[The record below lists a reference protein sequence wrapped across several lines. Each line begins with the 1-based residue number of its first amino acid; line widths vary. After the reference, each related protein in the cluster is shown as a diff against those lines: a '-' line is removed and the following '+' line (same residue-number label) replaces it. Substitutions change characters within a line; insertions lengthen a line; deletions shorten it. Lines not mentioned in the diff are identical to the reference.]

1 MNMRAIVSAGEGA
14 GAGRRLEDTLDDK
27 LRRLAARSGEDQ
39 AAEARRWIEALRGE
53 DAECA
58 LAVADRLDQLMAR
71 LTAGG
76 LGRWM
81 LAGLRRYERQPALQ
95 RAYFQLR
102 DAYAREA
109 LHGEAGAQDV
119 EAAQARLSWLLCG
132 LAGRGMTVEPLRRPE
147 LDGPPSRPIL
157 APSHLL
163 LPDSYT
169 VLDGA
174 DRWTLYLAAV
184 AHAAAHLRYSPA
196 AQPVL
201 SLKPM
206 GVAVVSAIEDA
217 RVERLLAADYPGVRR
232 WFLPFVPPPPDPADL
247 GFAALIQRMSR
258 LLMDPSLRDDN
269 HWVNKARALFEAQAT
284 DLRDTAAFR
293 RLASVLANDL
303 GQMRVRFNPQQY
315 AVPVPYRD
323 DNAYLWD
330 YGEAADPPPELAL
343 GSQGVSPQ
351 PPDARMDGQDDPGQA
366 ASETELGRYR
376 YPEWD
381 YKLGRSR
388 PDWCTVIERLP
399 GWSESAPQASAAA
412 PQRLALPQSRRFSR
426 ARRLRRQWEGDDI
439 DLNAAIEVLID
450 RRLDLAPDARYF
462 MRPGSQPCSS
472 STLVLLDLS
481 ASANDRTPDGAATV
495 LDLEKQ
501 AAMLLAQAVPGAQ
514 DRIAVHGFCSDTR
527 TAVHYYRLLDAGG
540 RPTAAALARIGA
552 AQARY
557 STRLGAA
564 LRHAGALAQAAP
576 LERRAIIVVTDGE
589 PSDVD
594 AHDPRYLVDDAR
606 EAVLELRGRG
616 VRVHCVALDAKAEP
630 QLRAMFGFRGYR
642 IVTNPAALP
651 QALVRAYA
659 RTVL

>member
-1 MNMRAIVSAGEGA
+1 MNMRAILSAEEGGSVSP
-14 GAGRRLEDTLDDK
+14 RLAETLDDK
-27 LRRLAARSGEDQ
+27 LRRLAARSGEEQ
-39 AAEARRWIEALRGE
+39 AAEARRWIGSLHDE
-53 DAECA
+53 DPECA
-58 LAVADRLDQLMAR
+58 AAVAERFDQLMAK

-81 LAGLRRYERQPALQ
+81 LAGLRRYERQPALL

-109 LHGEAGAQDV
+109 LNGEAGAPELD
-119 EAAQARLSWLLCG
+119 AAQARLSWLLCG
-132 LAGRGMTVEPLRRPE
+132 LSGRGMAVEALRRPA
-147 LDGPPSRPIL
+147 LDDPPSRPVL

-163 LPDSYT
+163 VPDSYT

-174 DRWTLYLAAV
+174 DRWALYRAAV

-269 HWVNKARALFEAQAT
+269 HWVNKARTLFEAQAT

-303 GQMRVRFNPQQY
+303 GQMRVRVNPQQY

-330 YGEAADPPPELAL
+330 HGDAADPPPELTL
-343 GSQGVSPQ
+343 GSQGMAPEPS
-351 PPDARMDGQDDPGQA
+351 DAGSQGREDVQQA
-366 ASETELGRYR
+366 AGETELGRYL

-381 YKLGRSR
+381 YKLDRSR
-388 PDWCTVIERLP
+388 PDWCTVIEKLP
-399 GWSESAPQASAAA
+399 AWDGAA
-412 PQRLALPQSRRFSR
+412 PPAPAGFAQRLALPQSRRLSR

-450 RRLDLAPDARYF
+450 RRLDLAPDARFF
-462 MRPGSQPCSS
+462 MRPGSQPCAS

-481 ASANDRTPDGAATV
+481 ASANDLASDTGETV
-495 LDLEKQ
+495 LDLEKR
-501 AAMLLAQAVPGAQ
+501 AALLLAQATSGAG

-527 TAVHYYRLLDAGG
+527 AAVYYYRLLDAG
-540 RPTAAALARIGA
+540 TQAAAGLGRIGV

-564 LRHAGALAQAAP
+564 LRHAGALALLAP
-576 LERRAIIVVTDGE
+576 GERRAIIIVTDGE

-642 IVTNPAALP
+642 IVTNPVALPAAL
-651 QALVRAYA
+651 LRAYA
-659 RTVL
+659 RATM

>member
-1 MNMRAIVSAGEGA
+1 MNMRAVLSAEEGA
-14 GAGRRLEDTLDDK
+14 GVSARLAETLDDK

-39 AAEARRWIEALRGE
+39 AAEARRWIGSLHDE
-53 DAECA
+53 DPECA
-58 LAVADRLDQLMAR
+58 AAVAQRFDQLMAK

-81 LAGLRRYERQPALQ
+81 LAGLRRYERQPALL

-109 LHGEAGAQDV
+109 LNGEAGAPELD
-119 EAAQARLSWLLCG
+119 AAQARLSWLLCG
-132 LAGRGMTVEPLRRPE
+132 LSGRGMAVQALRRAA
-147 LDGPPSRPIL
+147 LDGPPSRPVL
-157 APSHLL
+157 APAHLL

-174 DRWTLYLAAV
+174 DRWALYRAAV

-217 RVERLLAADYPGVRR
+217 RVEWLLAADYPGVRR

-258 LLMDPSLRDDN
+258 LLMDPALRDDN
-269 HWVNKARALFEAQAT
+269 HWVNKARTLFEAQAA

-330 YGEAADPPPELAL
+330 YGDAADPPPELTLAAQGMAPEPRDA
-343 GSQGVSPQ
+343 GSQGQEDVQ
-351 PPDARMDGQDDPGQA
+351 QA
-366 ASETELGRYR
+366 AGETELGRYL

-388 PDWCTVIERLP
+388 PDWCTVIEKLP
-399 GWSESAPQASAAA
+399 AWDAATPPAPAGSA
-412 PQRLALPQSRRFSR
+412 QRLALPQSRRLSR

-450 RRLDLAPDARYF
+450 RRLDLAPDARFF
-462 MRPGSQPCSS
+462 MRPGSQPCDC

-481 ASANDRTPDGAATV
+481 ASANDPASDTGATV
-495 LDLEKQ
+495 LDLEKR
-501 AAMLLAQAVPGAQ
+501 AAMLLAQASSGAG

-527 TAVHYYRLLDAGG
+527 AAVYYYRLLDAGAQA
-540 RPTAAALARIGA
+540 AAALGRIGA

-564 LRHAGALAQAAP
+564 LRHAGALALRVP
-576 LERRAIIVVTDGE
+576 GERRAIIVVTDGE

-606 EAVLELRGRG
+606 EAVLDLRRRG
-616 VRVHCVALDAKAEP
+616 VSVHCVALDAKAEP

-659 RTVL
+659 RAAP

>member
-1 MNMRAIVSAGEGA
+1 MRAVLSAGEGA
-14 GAGRRLEDTLDDK
+14 GAGAGLAGTLDDK

-39 AAEARRWIEALRGE
+39 AVQARRWIDALHGE
-53 DAECA
+53 DPDCA
-58 LAVADRLDQLMAR
+58 AAVAERFDQLMAK

-81 LAGLRRYERQPALQ
+81 LAGLRRYERQPGPL

-109 LHGEAGAQDV
+109 LNGEAGAPEL
-119 EAAQARLSWLLCG
+119 EAAQARLAWLLCG
-132 LAGRGMTVEPLRRPE
+132 LSGRGMAVEALRRPA

-163 LPDSYT
+163 VPDSYP

-174 DRWTLYLAAV
+174 DRWALYRAAV
-184 AHAAAHLRYSPA
+184 AHAAAHLRYSSA

-258 LLMDPSLRDDN
+258 LLMDPSLHDDN
-269 HWVNKARALFEAQAT
+269 HWVNKARTLFEAQAV

-330 YGEAADPPPELAL
+330 YGDAAEPPPELTL
-343 GSQGVSPQ
+343 GSQGVAPARRDAAPQ
-351 PPDARMDGQDDPGQA
+351 GQEQPARA

-381 YKLGRSR
+381 YKLDRSR
-388 PDWCTVIERLP
+388 PDWCTVIEKLP
-399 GWSESAPQASAAA
+399 GWTGMPPPAPAGPA
-412 PQRLALPQSRRFSR
+412 QRLALPQSRRLSR

-450 RRLDLAPDARYF
+450 RRLDLAPDARFF
-462 MRPGSQPCSS
+462 MRPGSQPCAS

-481 ASANDRTPDGAATV
+481 ASANDLASDAGATV
-495 LDLEKQ
+495 LELEKR
-501 AAMLLAQAVPGAQ
+501 AAMLLAQATSGEG
-514 DRIAVHGFCSDTR
+514 DLIAVHGFCSDTR
-527 TAVHYYRLLDAGG
+527 AAVYYYRLLESGA
-540 RPTAAALARIGA
+540 PVAAALGRIGG

-564 LRHAGALAQAAP
+564 LRHAGALALQAP
-576 LERRAIIVVTDGE
+576 GGRRAIIVVTDGE

-594 AHDPRYLVDDAR
+594 VHDPRYLVDDAR

-616 VRVHCVALDAKAEP
+616 VSVHCVALDAQAEP

-659 RTVL
+659 RTAP

>member
-1 MNMRAIVSAGEGA
+1 MRAILSAEEGA
-14 GAGRRLEDTLDDK
+14 GAGRRLADTLGDK
-27 LRRLAARSGEDQ
+27 LQRLAARSGEDQ
-39 AAEARRWIEALRGE
+39 AAEARRWIEALRNE
-53 DAECA
+53 DSECA
-58 LAVADRLDQLMAR
+58 QAVADRLDLLMAK

-102 DAYAREA
+102 DPYAREA
-109 LHGEAGAQDV
+109 LNGEAGAQAL
-119 EAAQARLSWLLCG
+119 EAEQASLSWLLCG
-132 LAGRGMTVEPLRRPE
+132 LSGRELAVEPLRRPA
-147 LDGPPSRPIL
+147 LDGPPSRPVL

-163 LPDSYT
+163 VPDSYT

-174 DRWTLYLAAV
+174 DRQALHRAAV

-196 AQPVL
+196 AQPVQG
-201 SLKPM
+201 LKPM

-232 WFLPFVPPPPDPADL
+232 WFRPFVPAAPDPADL

-258 LLMDPSLRDDN
+258 LLMDPALRDGN
-269 HWVNKARALFEAQAT
+269 HWVNKARTLFEAQAA

-315 AVPVPYRD
+315 AVPIPYRD
-323 DNAYLWD
+323 DNACLWD
-330 YGEAADPPPELAL
+330 YGDPADPASELAL
-343 GSQGVSPQ
+343 GMQG
-351 PPDARMDGQDDPGQA
+351 A
-366 ASETELGRYR
+366 ASGRRDAVQEDAPMEAAADVELGRYR

-388 PDWCTVIERLP
+388 PDWCTVIEALP
-399 GWSESAPQASAAA
+399 AWNGVASAPAGRA
-412 PQRLALPQSRRFSR
+412 QRLALPRSRRLSR

-462 MRPGSQPCSS
+462 MRPGSQPCAC
-472 STLVLLDLS
+472 STLLLLDLS
-481 ASANDRTPDGAATV
+481 ASANDPAPEAGTTV

-501 AAMLLAQAVPGAQ
+501 AAALLARAVPGEG

-527 TAVHYYRLLDAGG
+527 AAVYYYRLLEAGDF
-540 RPTAAALARIGA
+540 PAPAAVERIGA

-564 LRHAGALAQAAP
+564 LRHAGALALRTP
-576 LERRAIIVVTDGE
+576 GERRAIIVVTDGE

-616 VRVHCVALDAKAEP
+616 LRVHCVALDARAEP

-651 QALVRAYA
+651 AALVRACA
-659 RTVL
+659 RATS

>member
-1 MNMRAIVSAGEGA
+1 MTMRAMLSVQEGV
-14 GAGRRLEDTLDDK
+14 GAGRRLADTLADK
-27 LRRLAARSGEDQ
+27 LRRLAARSGEGQ
-39 AAEARRWIEALRGE
+39 AAETRRWIEALRVE
-53 DAECA
+53 DPECA
-58 LAVADRLDQLMAR
+58 QAVADRLDRLTAK

-81 LAGLRRYERQPALQ
+81 LAGLRRYERQPRLL

-102 DAYAREA
+102 DPYAREA
-109 LHGEAGAQDV
+109 LNGEAGAQDL
-119 EAAQARLSWLLCG
+119 EAAQASLSWLLCG
-132 LAGRGMTVEPLRRPE
+132 LSGRALAVEPLRRPT
-147 LDGPPSRPIL
+147 LDGPPSRPVL

-163 LPDSYT
+163 VPDSYT

-174 DRWTLYLAAV
+174 DRRSLYRAAV
-184 AHAAAHLRYSPA
+184 AHAAAHLRYSTA
-196 AQPVL
+196 AQPVR

-217 RVERLLAADYPGVRR
+217 RVERLLAAEYPGVRR
-232 WFLPFVPPPPDPADL
+232 WFRPFVPAAPDPADL

-258 LLMDPSLRDDN
+258 LLMDPDLRDDN
-269 HWVNKARALFEAQAT
+269 HWVNKARRLFEAQTA
-284 DLRDTAAFR
+284 DLRDAAAFR
-293 RLASVLANDL
+293 RLASILANDL
-303 GQMRVRFNPQQY
+303 GQMRVRFDPRQY

-330 YGEAADPPPELAL
+330 YGDSADPAPELAL
-343 GSQGVSPQ
+343 GAQC
-351 PPDARMDGQDDPGQA
+351 AAPGRRGA
-366 ASETELGRYR
+366 AQHEAPIEAAADVESGRYR

-388 PDWCTVIERLP
+388 PDWCTVIETLP
-399 GWSESAPQASAAA
+399 GWSGAAAASAART
-412 PQRLALPQSRRFSR
+412 PRLALPRSRRLSR

-450 RRLDLAPDARYF
+450 RRMDLAPDARYF
-462 MRPGSQPCSS
+462 MRPGSQPCAC

-481 ASANDRTPDGAATV
+481 ASANDLAAEAGATV

-501 AAMLLAQAVPGAQ
+501 AAVLLANAVPGEG

-527 TAVHYYRLLDAGG
+527 AAVYYYRLLETGDVPA
-540 RPTAAALARIGA
+540 PAALESIGA
-552 AQARY
+552 ARARY

-564 LRHAGALAQAAP
+564 LRHAGALAQRTP
-576 LERRAIIVVTDGE
+576 GERRAIIVVTDGE

-606 EAVLELRGRG
+606 EAVLELRARG
-616 VRVHCVALDAKAEP
+616 LRVYCVALDARAEP

-651 QALVRAYA
+651 MALVRACTGA
-659 RTVL
+659 ML

>member
-1 MNMRAIVSAGEGA
+1 MRAVLSAGEGA
-14 GAGRRLEDTLDDK
+14 GAGARPAGTLDDK
-27 LRRLAARSGEDQ
+27 LRRLAVRSGEDQ
-39 AAEARRWIEALRGE
+39 AAEARRWIDLLHDE
-53 DAECA
+53 DPECA
-58 LAVADRLDQLMAR
+58 AAVADRLDQLMAK

-81 LAGLRRYERQPALQ
+81 LAGLRHYERQPALL

-109 LHGEAGAQDV
+109 FNGEAGAQEL

-132 LAGRGMTVEPLRRPE
+132 LSGRAMAVEALRRPA

-157 APSHLL
+157 APTHLL
-163 LPDSYT
+163 VPDSYT

-174 DRWTLYLAAV
+174 DRWALYRAAV

-196 AQPVL
+196 AQPVA

-232 WFLPFVPPPPDPADL
+232 WFLAFAPSSPDPADL

-269 HWVNKARALFEAQAT
+269 HWVNKARALFEAQSA

-330 YGEAADPPPELAL
+330 YGDTAEPPPELAL
-343 GSQGVSPQ
+343 GSQGMAPEPRDAAPQ
-351 PPDARMDGQDDPGQA
+351 GQDDVQQA

-388 PDWCTVIERLP
+388 PDWCTVIEKLP
-399 GWSESAPQASAAA
+399 GWNGTAPPALAGPA
-412 PQRLALPQSRRFSR
+412 QRLALPQSRRLSR

-462 MRPGSQPCSS
+462 MRPGSQPCAS

-481 ASANDRTPDGAATV
+481 TSANDLASDAGTTV

-501 AAMLLAQAVPGAQ
+501 AAMLLAQATAGEG

-527 TAVHYYRLLDAGG
+527 AAVYYYRLLEAGA
-540 RPTAAALARIGA
+540 PVATALGRIGA

-564 LRHAGALAQAAP
+564 LRHAGALALLVAG
-576 LERRAIIVVTDGE
+576 ERRAIIVVTDGE

-606 EAVLELRGRG
+606 EAVLELRRQG
-616 VRVHCVALDAKAEP
+616 VSVHCVALDAKAEP

-651 QALVRAYA
+651 QALLRAYA
-659 RTVL
+659 RASP

>member
-1 MNMRAIVSAGEGA
+1 MNMRAVLSAEEGA
-14 GAGRRLEDTLDDK
+14 GVSARLAETLDDK

-39 AAEARRWIEALRGE
+39 AAEARRWIGSLHDE
-53 DAECA
+53 DPECA
-58 LAVADRLDQLMAR
+58 AAVAQRFDQLMAR

-81 LAGLRRYERQPALQ
+81 LAGLRRYERQPALL

-109 LHGEAGAQDV
+109 LNGEACAPELD
-119 EAAQARLSWLLCG
+119 AAQARLSWLLCG
-132 LAGRGMTVEPLRRPE
+132 LSGRGMAVQALRRAA
-147 LDGPPSRPIL
+147 LDGPPSRPVL
-157 APSHLL
+157 APAHLL

-174 DRWTLYLAAV
+174 DRWALYRAAV
-184 AHAAAHLRYSPA
+184 AHAAAHLRYSRA
-196 AQPVL
+196 AQPVR

-232 WFLPFVPPPPDPADL
+232 WFLPFVPPPPDPAGL

-258 LLMDPSLRDDN
+258 LLMDPALRDDN
-269 HWVNKARALFEAQAT
+269 HWVNKARTLFEAQAA

-330 YGEAADPPPELAL
+330 YGDAADPPPELTLAAQGMAPEPRDA
-343 GSQGVSPQ
+343 GSQGQEDVQ
-351 PPDARMDGQDDPGQA
+351 QA
-366 ASETELGRYR
+366 AGETELGRYL

-388 PDWCTVIERLP
+388 PDWCTVIEKLP
-399 GWSESAPQASAAA
+399 AWDAATPPAPAGST
-412 PQRLALPQSRRFSR
+412 QRLALPQSRRLSR

-450 RRLDLAPDARYF
+450 RRLDLAPDARFF
-462 MRPGSQPCSS
+462 MRPGSQPCDC

-481 ASANDRTPDGAATV
+481 ASANDPASDTGATV
-495 LDLEKQ
+495 LDLEKR
-501 AAMLLAQAVPGAQ
+501 AAMLLAQATSGAG

-527 TAVHYYRLLDAGG
+527 AAVYYYRLLDAGAQ
-540 RPTAAALARIGA
+540 AAAGLGRIGA

-564 LRHAGALAQAAP
+564 LRHAGALA
-576 LERRAIIVVTDGE
+576 LRVRGERRAIIVVTDGE

-606 EAVLELRGRG
+606 EVVLDLRRRG
-616 VRVHCVALDAKAEP
+616 VSVHCVALDAKAEP

-659 RTVL
+659 RAAP

>member
-1 MNMRAIVSAGEGA
+1 MRAILPTGDSV
-14 GAGRRLEDTLDDK
+14 GAGRRLADTLGDK

-39 AAEARRWIEALRGE
+39 AAEALRWIEALREE
-53 DAECA
+53 DPDSAQ
-58 LAVADRLDQLMAR
+58 AVVDRLDQLMAR

-81 LAGLRRYERQPALQ
+81 LAGLRRYERLPGRQ
-95 RAYFQLR
+95 RAYFRLD

-109 LHGEAGAQDV
+109 LHAESDAQDL
-119 EAAQARLSWLLCG
+119 EAAHASLSWLLCG
-132 LAGRGMTVEPLRRPE
+132 LSGRGLAVEPLRRSV

-157 APSHLL
+157 TSTHLL
-163 LPDSYT
+163 VPDSYT

-174 DRWTLYLAAV
+174 DRPALYRAVV
-184 AHAAAHLRYSPA
+184 AHAAAHLRYSPSA
-196 AQPVL
+196 LPVL

-217 RVERLLAADYPGVRR
+217 RAERLLAADYPGVRR
-232 WFLPFVPPPPDPADL
+232 WFLPFVPSPPDPADL
-247 GFAALIQRMSR
+247 GFAALIRRMTR
-258 LLMDPSLRDDN
+258 LLMAPELRDDN
-269 HWVNKARALFEAQAT
+269 HWVNKARTLFEAQAI
-284 DLRDTAAFR
+284 DLADTAAFR

-315 AVPVPYRD
+315 AAPVPYRD
-323 DNAYLWD
+323 DNSYLWD
-330 YGEAADPPPELAL
+330 YGDAADPPPELVL
-343 GSQGVSPQ
+343 GAHGAAPERR
-351 PPDARMDGQDDPGQA
+351 DAAPEGEGDLREAAMD
-366 ASETELGRYR
+366 TELGRYH

-388 PDWCTVIERLP
+388 PDWCTVIETLP
-399 GWSESAPQASAAA
+399 GWSGMGPAA
-412 PQRLALPQSRRFSR
+412 PAGRQQRLALPRSRRLDR

-450 RRLDLAPDARYF
+450 RRLDLAPDARFF
-462 MRPGSQPCSS
+462 MRPGSLACAC

-481 ASANDRTPDGAATV
+481 ASANDRVPGAAATV

-501 AAMLLAQAVPGAQ
+501 AAALLARAVSGEG

-527 TAVHYYRLLDAGG
+527 AAVHYYRLLDFDAPPTPAAVG
-540 RPTAAALARIGA
+540 RIAM

-564 LRHAGALAQAAP
+564 LRHAGQLSLHAP
-576 LERRAIIVVTDGE
+576 GERRAIIVVTDGE

-594 AHDPRYLVDDAR
+594 AHDPRYLLDDAR
-606 EAVLELRGRG
+606 EAVLELRRG
-616 VRVHCVALDAKAEP
+616 GLRVHCVALDGKAEP
-630 QLRAMFGFRGYR
+630 QLRAMFGFRDYR
-642 IVTNPAALP
+642 IVTNPAALAP
-651 QALVRAYA
+651 ALIRAYA
-659 RTVL
+659 RATSG

>member
-1 MNMRAIVSAGEGA
+1 MNMRAVLSAGEGA
-14 GAGRRLEDTLDDK
+14 GAGRRLADTLDDK
-27 LRRLAARSGEDQ
+27 LRRLGARSGEDQ

-53 DAECA
+53 DPECA
-58 LAVADRLDQLMAR
+58 QAVADRLDQLMAR

-81 LAGLRRYERQPALQ
+81 LAGLRRYERQPGLQ

-102 DAYAREA
+102 DPYAREA
-109 LHGEAGAQDV
+109 LNSEAGAQEL
-119 EAAQARLSWLLCG
+119 EAAQASLSWLLCG
-132 LAGRGMTVEPLRRPE
+132 LSGRAAAVEPLRRPA
-147 LDGPPSRPIL
+147 LDGPPSRPVL
-157 APSHLL
+157 APTHLL
-163 LPDSYT
+163 VPDSYT

-174 DRWTLYLAAV
+174 DRWALYRAAV

-206 GVAVVSAIEDA
+206 GLAVVSAIEDA

-247 GFAALIQRMSR
+247 GFAALIRRMSR
-258 LLMDPSLRDDN
+258 LLMDASLRDDN
-269 HWVNKARALFEAQAT
+269 HWVNKASALFETQAA
-284 DLRDTAAFR
+284 DLRDAAAFR

-330 YGEAADPPPELAL
+330 YGEASDPPPGLAL
-343 GSQGVSPQ
+343 GAQGAAPARRDAA
-351 PPDARMDGQDDPGQA
+351 PAEGEDRPDAVPD
-366 ASETELGRYR
+366 TELGRYC

-388 PDWCTVIERLP
+388 PDWCTVIEKLP
-399 GWSESAPQASAAA
+399 GWNGAAPGVPAGR
-412 PQRLALPQSRRFSR
+412 PQRLALPRSRRLSR

-450 RRLDLAPDARYF
+450 LRLELAPDARFF
-462 MRPGSQPCSS
+462 MRPGSQPCAC

-481 ASANDRTPDGAATV
+481 ASANDPAPEAGTTV

-501 AAMLLAQAVPGAQ
+501 AAMLLARAVSDEG

-527 TAVHYYRLLDAGG
+527 AAVSYYRLLETGD
-540 RPTAAALARIGA
+540 PAAAASFERIGA

-564 LRHAGALAQAAP
+564 LRHAGALALRAAG
-576 LERRAIIVVTDGE
+576 ERRAIIVVTDGE

-606 EAVLELRGRG
+606 EAVLELRSRG
-616 VRVHCVALDAKAEP
+616 LRVHCVALDARAEP
-630 QLRAMFGFRGYR
+630 ELRAMFGFRDYR

-651 QALVRAYA
+651 AALVRAYA
-659 RTVL
+659 RATL

>member
-1 MNMRAIVSAGEGA
+1 MTMRADLSAGEGA
-14 GAGRRLEDTLDDK
+14 GAGRRLADTLDDK
-27 LRRLAARSGEDQ
+27 LRRLATRGGEDQ
-39 AAEARRWIEALRGE
+39 AAEARRWIDALRDE
-53 DAECA
+53 DPACA
-58 LAVADRLDQLMAR
+58 QAVADRLDLLMGK
-71 LTAGG
+71 LTAAG

-81 LAGLRRYERQPALQ
+81 LAGLRRYERQPGLL
-95 RAYFQLR
+95 RAYFELR

-109 LHGEAGAQDV
+109 LNGEAGAQ
-119 EAAQARLSWLLCG
+119 ELETEQASLSWLLCG
-132 LAGRGMTVEPLRRPE
+132 LAGRELVVEPLRRST
-147 LDGPPSRPIL
+147 LDGPASRPVL
-157 APSHLL
+157 AASHLL
-163 LPDSYT
+163 VPDSYT

-174 DRWTLYLAAV
+174 DRQALHRAAV
-184 AHAAAHLRYSPA
+184 AHAAAHLRYSTA
-196 AQPVL
+196 AQPVQT
-201 SLKPM
+201 LKPM

-232 WFLPFVPPPPDPADL
+232 WFLPFVPAAPDPADL
-247 GFAALIQRMSR
+247 GFAALIRRMSR
-258 LLMDPSLRDDN
+258 LLMDPALRDDN
-269 HWVNKARALFEAQAT
+269 HWVNKARTLFEAQAA
-284 DLRDTAAFR
+284 DLRDAAGFR

-303 GQMRVRFNPQQY
+303 GQMRVCFNPQQY

-330 YGEAADPPPELAL
+330 YGEAAEPPPELAL
-343 GSQGVSPQ
+343 GAQG
-351 PPDARMDGQDDPGQA
+351 A
-366 ASETELGRYR
+366 ASGPADGAPQEEPEAVAVDTELGRYR

-388 PDWCTVIERLP
+388 PDWCTVIETLP
-399 GWSESAPQASAAA
+399 GWAGAPPAPSAGRA
-412 PQRLALPQSRRFSR
+412 QRLALPRSRRLSR

-462 MRPGSQPCSS
+462 MRPGSQPCAC

-481 ASANDRTPDGAATV
+481 ASANDPGPEPGMTV

-501 AAMLLAQAVPGAQ
+501 AAALLARAVSGEG

-527 TAVHYYRLLDAGG
+527 AAVYYYRLLDGG
-540 RPTAAALARIGA
+540 DARTPTSADRIGA

-564 LRHAGALAQAAP
+564 LRHAGTLALRAP
-576 LERRAIIVVTDGE
+576 GERRAILVVTDGE

-606 EAVLELRGRG
+606 EAVLELRRRG
-616 VRVHCVALDAKAEP
+616 LRVHCVALDARAEP

-642 IVTNPAALP
+642 IVTSPAALP
-651 QALVRAYA
+651 AALVRAYA
-659 RTVL
+659 RATL

>member
-1 MNMRAIVSAGEGA
+1 MNMRIVLSQGEGA
-14 GAGRRLEDTLDDK
+14 GTGGRLTGALDEK

-39 AAEARRWIEALRGE
+39 AAEARRWIEALYQE
-53 DAECA
+53 DAECGA
-58 LAVADRLDQLMAR
+58 AVVDRLDQLMAT

-81 LAGLRRYERQPALQ
+81 LAGLRRYERQPGPL
-95 RAYFQLR
+95 RAYFELR

-109 LHGEAGAQDV
+109 LNGEAGAQEL

-132 LAGRGMTVEPLRRPE
+132 LSGRAMTVEALRRPA

-157 APSHLL
+157 APAHLL
-163 LPDSYT
+163 VPDSYT

-174 DRWTLYLAAV
+174 DRWALYRAAV

-217 RVERLLAADYPGVRR
+217 RVERLLMADYPGVRR
-232 WFLPFVPPPPDPADL
+232 WFLPFVPPPPEPADL
-247 GFAALIQRMSR
+247 GFAALVQRMSR
-258 LLMDPSLRDDN
+258 LLMDPTLRDDN
-269 HWVNKARALFEAQAT
+269 HWVNKARMLFEAQSAN
-284 DLRDTAAFR
+284 LRDVAAFR
-293 RLASVLANDL
+293 GLASVLANDL

-323 DNAYLWD
+323 DNAYLWN
-330 YGEAADPPPELAL
+330 YGDAAEPPPALAL
-343 GSQGVSPQ
+343 GTQGIAPQ
-351 PPDARMDGQDDPGQA
+351 RRDAAPQDQEGLPQA
-366 ASETELGRYR
+366 GGETELGRYR

-381 YKLGRSR
+381 YKLGRNR
-388 PDWCTVIERLP
+388 PDWCTVIEKLP
-399 GWSESAPQASAAA
+399 GWSGASPPTPAGRAH
-412 PQRLALPQSRRFSR
+412 RLALPQSRRLSR

-450 RRLDLAPDARYF
+450 RRLDLAPDARFF
-462 MRPGSQPCSS
+462 MRPGSQPCAS

-481 ASANDRTPDGAATV
+481 ASANDRAADGGVTV

-501 AAMLLAQAVPGAQ
+501 AAMLLAQATSGEG

-527 TAVHYYRLLDAGG
+527 SAVYYYRLLDAGDLA
-540 RPTAAALARIGA
+540 AAALGRIGA

-564 LRHAGALAQAAP
+564 LRHAGAQVLRVP
-576 LERRAIIVVTDGE
+576 GERRAIIVVTDGE

-594 AHDPRYLVDDAR
+594 AHDPRYLTDDAR
-606 EAVLELRGRG
+606 EAVLDLRRQG
-616 VRVHCVALDAKAEP
+616 VSVYCVALDAKAEP

-659 RTVL
+659 RTAQ

>member
-1 MNMRAIVSAGEGA
+1 MNMRAVLSAGEGA
-14 GAGRRLEDTLDDK
+14 GAGARLAGTLDDK

-39 AAEARRWIEALRGE
+39 AAAVRRWIDLLHDE

-58 LAVADRLDQLMAR
+58 AAVAERLDQLMAK

-81 LAGLRRYERQPALQ
+81 LAGLRRYERQPALL

-109 LHGEAGAQDV
+109 LNGEAGAQDL

-132 LAGRGMTVEPLRRPE
+132 LSGRAMGVEALRRPA

-157 APSHLL
+157 APTHLL
-163 LPDSYT
+163 VPDSYT

-174 DRWTLYLAAV
+174 DRWALYRAAV

-196 AQPVL
+196 AQPVA

-217 RVERLLAADYPGVRR
+217 RVERLLAVDYPGVRR
-232 WFLPFVPPPPDPADL
+232 WFLPFAPPPPDPADL

-269 HWVNKARALFEAQAT
+269 HWVNKARALFEAQSA

-330 YGEAADPPPELAL
+330 YGDAAEPPPELTL
-343 GSQGVSPQ
+343 GSQGMAPEPRDAAPQ
-351 PPDARMDGQDDPGQA
+351 GQEDVQQA
-366 ASETELGRYR
+366 ADETELGRYR

-388 PDWCTVIERLP
+388 PDWCTVIEKLP
-399 GWSESAPQASAAA
+399 GWNGTAPPAPAA
-412 PQRLALPQSRRFSR
+412 PVQRLALPQSRRLSR

-450 RRLDLAPDARYF
+450 RRLDLAPDARFF
-462 MRPGSQPCSS
+462 MRPGSQPCAS

-481 ASANDRTPDGAATV
+481 ASANDLASDAGTTV

-501 AAMLLAQAVPGAQ
+501 AAMLLAQATSGEG

-527 TAVHYYRLLDAGG
+527 AAVYYYRLLEPGA
-540 RPTAAALARIGA
+540 PVATALGRIGA

-564 LRHAGALAQAAP
+564 LRHAGGLALLVP
-576 LERRAIIVVTDGE
+576 GERRAIIVVTDGE

-616 VRVHCVALDAKAEP
+616 VSVHCVALDAKAEP

-651 QALVRAYA
+651 QALVRVYA
-659 RTVL
+659 RAAP

>member
-1 MNMRAIVSAGEGA
+1 MRAVLSAGEGA
-14 GAGRRLEDTLDDK
+14 GAGRRLAETLADK
-27 LRRLAARSGEDQ
+27 LRRLGARGGEDQ
-39 AAEARRWIEALRGE
+39 AAEARRWIEALRSE
-53 DAECA
+53 DSECA
-58 LAVADRLDQLMAR
+58 QAVADRLDQLMAR

-76 LGRWM
+76 LGRWI

-95 RAYFQLR
+95 RAYFELR

-109 LHGEAGAQDV
+109 LHGEAGAQDL
-119 EAAQARLSWLLCG
+119 EAAQASLSWLLCG
-132 LAGRGMTVEPLRRPE
+132 LSGRGLAVEPLRRAA

-163 LPDSYT
+163 VPDSYT

-174 DRWTLYLAAV
+174 DRRALHRAAV

-232 WFLPFVPPPPDPADL
+232 WFLPFVPPRPDPDDL

-258 LLMDPSLRDDN
+258 LLMDPGLRDDN
-269 HWVNKARALFEAQAT
+269 HWVNKARTLFEAQAP
-284 DLRDTAAFR
+284 DLRDAAAFR

-330 YGEAADPPPELAL
+330 YGDAAEPPPELAL
-343 GSQGVSPQ
+343 GAQGAAAASGGKGDLQ
-351 PPDARMDGQDDPGQA
+351 EA

-388 PDWCTVIERLP
+388 PDWCTVIEKLP
-399 GWSESAPQASAAA
+399 AWNGAA
-412 PQRLALPQSRRFSR
+412 PAAPAGRAQRLALPRSRRLSR

-450 RRLDLAPDARYF
+450 RRLDLAPDARFF
-462 MRPGSQPCSS
+462 MRPGSQPCAC

-481 ASANDRTPDGAATV
+481 ASANDAAPEAGTTV

-501 AAMLLAQAVPGAQ
+501 AALLLARAVSGEG

-527 TAVHYYRLLDAGG
+527 AAVYYYRLLDAGG
-540 RPTAAALARIGA
+540 PQAPDRIGV

-564 LRHAGALAQAAP
+564 LRHAGALALRAP
-576 LERRAIIVVTDGE
+576 GERRAIIVVTDGE

-616 VRVHCVALDAKAEP
+616 LRVHCVALDARAEP
-630 QLRAMFGFRGYR
+630 QLRAMFGFRDYR

-651 QALVRAYA
+651 AALVRAYA
-659 RTVL
+659 RATL

>member
-1 MNMRAIVSAGEGA
+1 MNMRAVLSAGEGA
-14 GAGRRLEDTLDDK
+14 GAGAGLAGTLDDK

-39 AAEARRWIEALRGE
+39 AVQARRWIDALHGE
-53 DAECA
+53 DPDCA
-58 LAVADRLDQLMAR
+58 AAVAERFDQLMAK

-81 LAGLRRYERQPALQ
+81 LAGLRRYERQPGPL

-109 LHGEAGAQDV
+109 LNGEAGAPEL
-119 EAAQARLSWLLCG
+119 EAAQARLAWLLCG
-132 LAGRGMTVEPLRRPE
+132 LSGRGMAVEALRRPA

-163 LPDSYT
+163 VPDSYT

-174 DRWTLYLAAV
+174 DRWALYRAAV

-232 WFLPFVPPPPDPADL
+232 WFLSFVPPPPDPADL

-258 LLMDPSLRDDN
+258 LLMDPSLHDDN
-269 HWVNKARALFEAQAT
+269 HWVNKARTLFEAQAA

-330 YGEAADPPPELAL
+330 YGDAAEPPPELTL
-343 GSQGVSPQ
+343 GSQGVAPERRDAAPQ
-351 PPDARMDGQDDPGQA
+351 GQEQPARA
-366 ASETELGRYR
+366 ASATELGRYR

-381 YKLGRSR
+381 YKLDRSR
-388 PDWCTVIERLP
+388 PDWCTVIEKLP
-399 GWSESAPQASAAA
+399 GWTGMPPPAPAGPA
-412 PQRLALPQSRRFSR
+412 QRLALPQSRRLSR

-439 DLNAAIEVLID
+439 DLIAAIEVLID
-450 RRLDLAPDARYF
+450 RRLDLAPDARFF
-462 MRPGSQPCSS
+462 MRPGSQPCAS

-481 ASANDRTPDGAATV
+481 ASANDLASDAGATV
-495 LDLEKQ
+495 LELEKR
-501 AAMLLAQAVPGAQ
+501 AAMLLAQATSGEG
-514 DRIAVHGFCSDTR
+514 DLIAVHGFCSDTR
-527 TAVHYYRLLDAGG
+527 AAVYYYRLLESGA
-540 RPTAAALARIGA
+540 PVAAALGRIGG

-564 LRHAGALAQAAP
+564 LRHAGALALQAP
-576 LERRAIIVVTDGE
+576 GERRAIIVVTDGE

-594 AHDPRYLVDDAR
+594 VHDPRYLVDDAR

-616 VRVHCVALDAKAEP
+616 VSVHCVALDAQAEP

-659 RTVL
+659 RTAP

>member
-1 MNMRAIVSAGEGA
+1 MNMRAVLSAGEGA
-14 GAGRRLEDTLDDK
+14 GAGARLAGTLDDK
-27 LRRLAARSGEDQ
+27 LRRLAARGGEDQ
-39 AAEARRWIEALRGE
+39 AVQARRWIEALHRE
-53 DAECA
+53 DPDCA
-58 LAVADRLDQLMAR
+58 AAVAERFDQLMAK

-81 LAGLRRYERQPALQ
+81 LAGLRRYERQPGPL

-109 LHGEAGAQDV
+109 LNSEAGAQEL
-119 EAAQARLSWLLCG
+119 EAAQAGLSWLLCG
-132 LAGRGMTVEPLRRPE
+132 LAGRAMAVEALRRPT

-163 LPDSYT
+163 VPDSYT

-174 DRWTLYLAAV
+174 DRRALYRAAV

-232 WFLPFVPPPPDPADL
+232 WFRPFVPPPPDPADL

-258 LLMDPSLRDDN
+258 LLMDPSLHDDN
-269 HWVNKARALFEAQAT
+269 HWVNKARALFEAQAA

-330 YGEAADPPPELAL
+330 YGDAAEPPPELTL
-343 GSQGVSPQ
+343 GSQGVAPERRDAAPQ
-351 PPDARMDGQDDPGQA
+351 GQDEPAPA
-366 ASETELGRYR
+366 ADETELGRYR

-388 PDWCTVIERLP
+388 PDWCTVIEKLP
-399 GWSESAPQASAAA
+399 GWTGTPPPAPAGPA
-412 PQRLALPQSRRFSR
+412 QRLALPQSRRLSR

-450 RRLDLAPDARYF
+450 RRLDLAPDARFF
-462 MRPGSQPCSS
+462 MRPGSQPCAS

-481 ASANDRTPDGAATV
+481 ASANDLASDAGAAV
-495 LDLEKQ
+495 LDLEKR
-501 AAMLLAQAVPGAQ
+501 AAMLLAQATSGDG

-527 TAVHYYRLLDAGG
+527 AAVYYYRLLEAGA
-540 RPTAAALARIGA
+540 PIAAALGRIGG

-564 LRHAGALAQAAP
+564 LRHAGALALQVP
-576 LERRAIIVVTDGE
+576 GERRAIIVVTDGE
-589 PSDVD
+589 PSDIDV
-594 AHDPRYLVDDAR
+594 HDPRYLVDDAR

-616 VRVHCVALDAKAEP
+616 VGVHCVALDAQAEP

-642 IVTNPAALP
+642 IVTSPAALP
-651 QALVRAYA
+651 QALIRAYA
-659 RTVL
+659 RTAA